1 MYMLVG
7 FNIFTR
13 VCNHYHCLIP
23 ENFISLHYHPK
34 SVIKNFITK
43 KKKKF
48 ITTTLKSLYPL
59 GVTSHSSL
67 SPANHQSTFCCLFQT
82 FHLNGL
88 VWYVTSFTSSVF
100 KVHVYCSIYQ
110 YCILFVITS
119 HCADISH
126 FVNYSVSRHLNC
138 FCSSYYDSGYC
149 EHSCT
154 RFHMS
159 A

>member
-1 MYMLVG
+1 MYTLVG
-7 FNIFTR
+7 FSIFTR

-23 ENFISLHYHPK
+23 ENFISPHHHPQKLHQ
-34 SVIKNFITK
+34 S
-43 KKKKF
+43 F
-48 ITTTLKSLYPL
+48 ITTTPKSLYPL
-59 GVTSHSSL
+59 GVTSYSSL

-88 VWYVTSFTSSVF
+88 VWYVASFTSSVF
-100 KVHVYCSIYQ
+100 QVHVYCSIYQ
-110 YCILFVITS
+110 YCILFVTTS

-126 FVNYSVSRHLNC
+126 FVNSSVSGHLSC
-138 FCSSYYDSGYC
+138 FCCSCCDSGCC

-154 RFHMS
+154 RFHLS

>member
-1 MYMLVG
+1 MLVG

-23 ENFISLHYHPK
+23 ENFISLHYHP
-34 SVIKNFITK
+34 
-43 KKKKF
+43 
-48 ITTTLKSLYPL
+48 KSLYPL

>member
-1 MYMLVG
+1 MQPLPLSNSRK
-7 FNIFTR
+7 FHLTTT
-13 VCNHYHCLIP
+13 P
-23 ENFISLHYHPK
+23 KASSKISSPK
-34 SVIKNFITK
+34 KNNN
-43 KKKKF
+43 F

-67 SPANHQSTFCCLFQT
+67 SPAKSTFCCLFQT

-119 HCADISH
+119 HCADIPY
-126 FVNYSVSRHLNC
+126 FVNYSVSGHLNC
-138 FCSSYYDSGYC
+138 FCCSYYDSGYC
-149 EHSCT
+149 EHSRT
-154 RFHMS
+154 SFHMS